1 MAKGK
6 TFKGFSD
13 EQMKRIAGKL
23 GFDGPVAKFTEFL
36 KSNPAMAAKYAG
48 LEAKAKMKFAE
59 GGDVPDPNQPDD
71 TGTDTEN
78 QTPTAP
84 GIATETTERMQLPTV
99 PEGGAYIPATVTKT
113 DEQDIAVG
121 AGQVTGEGQQVTTTP
136 TTTSTVESPAEMT
149 AAQMEAQKSE
159 EAVRK
164 ETEATKA
171 AKGEVGEESLVEA
184 ETMDPLSTQAGS
196 VPAAQI
202 EAAVQVKA
210 PQSRTLE
217 SGELVEAAANADK
230 AAAFAEEIQA
240 ATANPTAAATVKGQL
255 NDLMADFDEGQTPA
269 WAAGALRNATAQMAA
284 RGLSS
289 SSMAGQALIQAAME
303 SALPIAQ
310 ADAQTQ
316 ATFELQNLS
325 NRQARA
331 MLAAEQRAQFIG
343 QEFDQ
348 QFQARVANASKISDI
363 ANMNFTAEQQIALE
377 NARLAQT
384 VDLANLDNRQ
394 AMALAEAAQIAS
406 LETQNLGNRQQ
417 AAVQNA
423 QAFLQTD
430 LANLSNEQQ
439 TTQFNAQ
446 SNIQALL
453 SDQAAENAAKQFNA
467 TSQNQVDQ
475 FFAGLATQVKQFNAT
490 QTNAMTQFDATNA
503 TDVAKFNSAM
513 KDMREQFNANNQL
526 VIAQSNAQWR
536 REVATIDNAAT
547 NAANEFNAK
556 SLLDISNQAYDNLW
570 QQYEDIIEYSWKS
583 GENER
588 DRINE
593 VVRSQITAD
602 GTLKAAE
609 LTADAESNSAL
620 GGFFANALFGTGG
633 ILSRL

>member
-13 EQMKRIAGKL
+13 EQMNRIAGKL
-23 GFDGPVAKFTEFL
+23 GFQGPVENFGQFL
-36 KSNPAMAAKYAG
+36 QSNPAMAAKYAG

-59 GGDVPDPNQPDD
+59 GGDVPDPNQPAV

-78 QTPTAP
+78 QTPPTSGIGKETA
-84 GIATETTERMQLPTV
+84 ERMQSPTI

-113 DEQDIAVG
+113 DEQDITEG
-121 AGQVTGEGQQVTTTP
+121 TGQIAGEGQQVK
-136 TTTSTVESPAEMT
+136 TTSTTTKTVEDPTTMT
-149 AAQMEAQKSE
+149 AAQIEAQKAE
-159 EAVRK
+159 EAIRK
-164 ETEATKA
+164 ETEANKA
-171 AKGEVGEESLVEA
+171 VKGEVGEKSLVDA

-202 EAAVQVKA
+202 KDAVQVKT
-210 PQSRTLE
+210 PKSRTLE
-217 SGELVEAAANADK
+217 SGELVEATADADK
-230 AAAFAEEIQA
+230 AAAFAEEVQA

-255 NDLMADFDEGQTPA
+255 NDLMSDFDDGQTPA

-284 RGLSS
+284 RGLGA
-289 SSMAGQALIQAAME
+289 SSMAGQALVQAAME
-303 SALPIAQ
+303 AALPIAQ

-316 ATFELQNLS
+316 ATFQLQNLS

-348 QFQARVANASKISDI
+348 QFQARVANAAKISDI

-439 TTQFNAQ
+439 TTLFNAQ

-453 SDQAAENAAKQFNA
+453 SDQAAENSAKQFNA

-490 QTNAMTQFDATNA
+490 QTNAMTQFDVTNA

-536 REVATIDNAAT
+536 KEIATIDNAST

-570 QQYEDIIEYSWKS
+570 QQFEDVIEYAWKS

-593 VVRSQITAD
+593 IVRTQITAD
-602 GTLKAAE
+602 GTVKASE
-609 LTADAESNSAL
+609 LTADAESSSSFGA
-620 GGFFANALFGTGG
+620 FFANALFGPGG
-633 ILSRL
+633 MMSRL

>member
-59 GGDVPDPNQPDD
+59 GGDVPDPNQPPPIS
-71 TGTDTEN
+71 GIGEE
-78 QTPTAP
+78 TA
-84 GIATETTERMQLPTV
+84 ERMQSPTI

-113 DEQDIAVG
+113 DEQDITAG
-121 AGQVTGEGQQVTTTP
+121 TGQVADDGQQVE
-136 TTTSTVESPAEMT
+136 TTSTTTKTVEDPTTMT
-149 AAQMEAQKSE
+149 AAQIEAKKAE

-164 ETEATKA
+164 ETEANKA
-171 AKGEVGEESLVEA
+171 VKGEVGEKSLVDA

-202 EAAVQVKA
+202 KDAVQVKT
-210 PQSRTLE
+210 PKSRTLE
-217 SGELVEAAANADK
+217 SGELVEATANADK
-230 AAAFAEEIQA
+230 AAAFAEEVQA

-255 NDLMADFDEGQTPA
+255 NDLMSDFDDGQTPA

-284 RGLSS
+284 RGLGA
-289 SSMAGQALIQAAME
+289 SSMAGQALVQAAME

-316 ATFELQNLS
+316 ATFQLQNLS

-348 QFQARVANASKISDI
+348 QFQARVANAAKISDI

-394 AMALAEAAQIAS
+394 AMALAESAQIAS

-439 TTQFNAQ
+439 TTLFNAQ

-453 SDQAAENAAKQFNA
+453 SDQAAENSAKQFNA

-490 QTNAMTQFDATNA
+490 QTNAMTQFDVTNA

-536 REVATIDNAAT
+536 KEIATIDNAST

-570 QQYEDIIEYSWKS
+570 QQFEDVIEYAWKS

-593 VVRSQITAD
+593 IVRTQITAD
-602 GTLKAAE
+602 GTVKASE
-609 LTADAESNSAL
+609 LTADAESSSSFGA
-620 GGFFANALFGTGG
+620 FFANALFGPGG
-633 ILSRL
+633 MMSRL

>member
-331 MLAAEQRAQFIG
+331 MFSCRATRSVYRS
-343 QEFDQ
+343 
-348 QFQARVANASKISDI
+348 RV
-363 ANMNFTAEQQIALE
+363 
-377 NARLAQT
+377 
-384 VDLANLDNRQ
+384 
-394 AMALAEAAQIAS
+394 
-406 LETQNLGNRQQ
+406 
-417 AAVQNA
+417 
-423 QAFLQTD
+423 
-430 LANLSNEQQ
+430 
-439 TTQFNAQ
+439 
-446 SNIQALL
+446 
-453 SDQAAENAAKQFNA
+453 
-467 TSQNQVDQ
+467 
-475 FFAGLATQVKQFNAT
+475 
-490 QTNAMTQFDATNA
+490 
-503 TDVAKFNSAM
+503 
-513 KDMREQFNANNQL
+513 
-526 VIAQSNAQWR
+526 
-536 REVATIDNAAT
+536 
-547 NAANEFNAK
+547 
-556 SLLDISNQAYDNLW
+556 
-570 QQYEDIIEYSWKS
+570 
-583 GENER
+583 
-588 DRINE
+588 
-593 VVRSQITAD
+593 
-602 GTLKAAE
+602 
-609 LTADAESNSAL
+609 
-620 GGFFANALFGTGG
+620 
-633 ILSRL
+633 